1 MTYVEH
7 LQQVSRISPSSV
19 FCALMTLATS
29 SQFSIN
35 MGKGRGHTN
44 HAAHH
49 CHGHHIT
56 WALTAAPELPKDWIQ
71 VWSNAHNLPYY
82 FNEVTGDAL
91 WNLDDL
97 QAVKSDLEVWS
108 SSDDEQ
114 TQLEARQNAKQAT
127 NTIGVGRTIWLNK
140 HWLSELEKEQRI
152 THEKAQDAVRRAH
165 EAFDTAKELCSIAAA
180 AEAAVKQQH
189 KRQKR

>member
-35 MGKGRGHTN
+35 MGKGRGHTK
-44 HAAHH
+44 
-49 CHGHHIT
+49 HGQGQRTHHIT
-56 WALTAAPELPKDWIQ
+56 WALTGAPELPKDWIQ

-140 HWLSELEKEQRI
+140 HWLSELEKVQRI

-189 KRQKR
+189 KRQKRQ

>member
-1 MTYVEH
+1 M
-7 LQQVSRISPSSV
+7 
-19 FCALMTLATS
+19 
-29 SQFSIN
+29 
-35 MGKGRGHTN
+35 
-44 HAAHH
+44 
-49 CHGHHIT
+49 
-56 WALTAAPELPKDWIQ
+56 
-71 VWSNAHNLPYY
+71 
-82 FNEVTGDAL
+82 
-91 WNLDDL
+91 

-140 HWLSELEKEQRI
+140 HWLSELEKVQRI

-180 AEAAVKQQH
+180 AEEAVKQQH
-189 KRQKR
+189 KRQRR

>member
-49 CHGHHIT
+49 CHGHHSSAHET
-56 WALTAAPELPKDWIQ
+56 PELPKDWIE
-71 VWSNAHNLPYY
+71 VWSDVHNLPYY

-114 TQLEARQNAKQAT
+114 TQLEARQDAKQAT

-140 HWLSELEKEQRI
+140 HWLSELEKVQRI

-180 AEAAVKQQH
+180 AEEAVKQQH
-189 KRQKR
+189 KRQRR